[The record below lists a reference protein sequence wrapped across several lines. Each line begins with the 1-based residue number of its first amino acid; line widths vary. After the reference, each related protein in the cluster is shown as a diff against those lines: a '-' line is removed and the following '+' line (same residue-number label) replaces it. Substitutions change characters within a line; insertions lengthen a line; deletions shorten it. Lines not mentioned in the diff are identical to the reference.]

1 MSSNNTAVAVLNPKP
16 LDIEAIYERYVSTY
30 ATCNVEKIKMLHT
43 ENSKFWLHSAG
54 AKPVL
59 GRDAI
64 AETFAGVFKQW
75 PRAGFEVYRTVF
87 GERHWT
93 LDWAMTAILKG
104 PDGSDRPVR
113 FDAIDL
119 VEVDDTG
126 LVVRKDTFVDA
137 AQVKEAI
144 AAAS

>member
-30 ATCNVEKIKMLHT
+30 ATCDVEKIKMLHT

-64 AETFAGVFKQW
+64 AETFAESSSNG
-75 PRAGFEVYRTVF
+75 RE
-87 GERHWT
+87 
-93 LDWAMTAILKG
+93 
-104 PDGSDRPVR
+104 PDSRSIVPYSGSD
-113 FDAIDL
+113 
-119 VEVDDTG
+119 TG
-126 LVVRKDTFVDA
+126 RS
-137 AQVKEAI
+137 I
-144 AAAS
+144 GR

>member
-1 MSSNNTAVAVLNPKP
+1 MSSSAVVALSAKPMDIKTA
-16 LDIEAIYERYVSTY
+16 YERYVTTY
-30 ATCNVEKIKMLHT
+30 ATCDVEKIKMLHT
-43 ENSKFWLHSAG
+43 EDSKFWLHSAG
-54 AKPVL
+54 AKPVE

-64 AETFAGVFKQW
+64 AATFAQVFKQW
-75 PRAGFEVYRTVF
+75 PQAGYEVYRTVF

-93 LDWAMTAILKG
+93 LDWAMTAVLKG

-119 VEVDDTG
+119 VEVNDAG

-137 AQVKEAI
+137 HQVQLAI
-144 AAAS
+144 VAGSAS

>member
-1 MSSNNTAVAVLNPKP
+1 
-16 LDIEAIYERYVSTY
+16 
-30 ATCNVEKIKMLHT
+30 
-43 ENSKFWLHSAG
+43 
-54 AKPVL
+54 
-59 GRDAI
+59 
-64 AETFAGVFKQW
+64 
-75 PRAGFEVYRTVF
+75 
-87 GERHWT
+87 
-93 LDWAMTAILKG
+93 MTAILKG